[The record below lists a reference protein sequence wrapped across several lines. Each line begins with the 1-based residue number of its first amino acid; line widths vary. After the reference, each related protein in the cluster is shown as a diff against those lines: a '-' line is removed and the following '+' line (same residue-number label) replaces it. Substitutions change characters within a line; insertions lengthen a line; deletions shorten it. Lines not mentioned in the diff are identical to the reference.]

1 MRFTL
6 APIVIAAALL
16 APGTASAQ
24 GTVPG
29 ARSGAADG
37 RAIAGPIGEIVGG
50 AVGAAVGTVGGI
62 LGIDARPRVRQ
73 YVLGDPRPVYRYP
86 GDVVVGTVL
95 PSSGVIYYDL
105 PPEYGMTT
113 YRYTNVNDRY
123 VLVDPATRRIVDII
137 E

>member
-1 MRFTL
+1 MRFILASTL
-6 APIVIAAALL
+6 LAAALVT
-16 APGTASAQ
+16 PGVASAQ

-37 RAIAGPIGEIVGG
+37 RAIAGPVGEIVGG

-73 YVLGDPRPVYRYP
+73 YVLGDPRPVYRYQ

-95 PSSGVIYYDL
+95 PSSGVVYYDL
-105 PPEYGMTT
+105 PPEYGVTT
-113 YRYTNVNDRY
+113 YRYTNVNGRY
-123 VLVDPATRRIVDII
+123 VLVDPSSRRVVDII